1 MRLLLW
7 GFIFDSKRA
16 RNTFVMWGRRKD
28 SGPYKRYPFR
38 EVVAAVLGSATYR
51 LSLSHKN

>member
-1 MRLLLW
+1 MWLLLW

-38 EVVAAVLGSATYR
+38 EVVAATYR